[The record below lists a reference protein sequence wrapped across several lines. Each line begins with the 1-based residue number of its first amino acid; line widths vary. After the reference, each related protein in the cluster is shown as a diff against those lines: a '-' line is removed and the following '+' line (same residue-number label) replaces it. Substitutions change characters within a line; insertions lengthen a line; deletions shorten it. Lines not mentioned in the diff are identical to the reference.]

1 MNTTLNNA
9 IRGILELLAFNAV
22 GRVRAKFLRDAKL
35 GFRVMSNSSVL
46 SSLPTKL
53 YELLAVSSVAL
64 AILIFLYQGEEQGV
78 FQSLTLLALAS
89 YRVMPAL
96 SRINQKIMGIRGN
109 AYLLN
114 WMEETQ
120 AAMSEEEWEDG
131 VAVSFDPIPP
141 PGKLEVND
149 LTLGY
154 ESLSEPVLRGLDFA
168 FDVGKIS
175 SIVGPS
181 GCGKSTLLN
190 SMLGLHQPDSGGVY
204 GETSEGRLSCYDQN
218 LSAWLSHMAYLP
230 QSPYLFSGTVREN
243 LDLSE
248 VGLSDDG
255 VILEMIERL
264 GLSEALQ
271 GEGLD
276 FQLNEGGSN
285 LSGGQQQ
292 RLALVRAFSMR
303 KPVLILDE
311 ATSAL
316 DVQSRDNV
324 MEMLREFAQEGRIV
338 ILVTHDREVA
348 AQCDVVLDLEEHQ
361 KKS

>member
-1 MNTTLNNA
+1 
-9 IRGILELLAFNAV
+9 
-22 GRVRAKFLRDAKL
+22 
-35 GFRVMSNSSVL
+35 
-46 SSLPTKL
+46 
-53 YELLAVSSVAL
+53 
-64 AILIFLYQGEEQGV
+64 
-78 FQSLTLLALAS
+78 
-89 YRVMPAL
+89 
-96 SRINQKIMGIRGN
+96 
-109 AYLLN
+109 
-114 WMEETQ
+114 
-120 AAMSEEEWEDG
+120 
-131 VAVSFDPIPP
+131 
-141 PGKLEVND
+141 
-149 LTLGY
+149 
-154 ESLSEPVLRGLDFA
+154 
-168 FDVGKIS
+168 
-175 SIVGPS
+175 
-181 GCGKSTLLN
+181 
-190 SMLGLHQPDSGGVY
+190 MLGLHQPDSGGVY